1 MYSVE
6 IIGLKKGTVKLVPH
20 NVEWHKIAADSIIEL
35 KTILQEI
42 VVDVQHIGS
51 TSINNISA
59 KPIIDMVV
67 GLENKH
73 QILDKNILYKLEQ
86 NGYMRNTEHD
96 NVGKIFFYKGY
107 DDIVTH
113 HVHVVDYGEHAWNCY
128 VGLRDYLNSN
138 FEATLQYQEIKLRAE
153 IECGNDID
161 KYHKFKAGLLKELN
175 LLAGK

>member
-1 MYSVE
+1 MYNVE

-20 NVEWHKIAADSIIEL
+20 NEEWHNIAADSINEL
-35 KTILQEI
+35 NTLLQNI
-42 VVDVQHIGS
+42 VIDIQHVGS

-59 KPIIDMVV
+59 KPIIDIVI

-96 NVGKIFFYKGY
+96 NEGKVFFCKEYN
-107 DDIVTH
+107 DIITH
-113 HVHVVDYGEHAWNCY
+113 HIHVVDYGEHAWNGY
-128 VGLRDYLNSN
+128 VGLRDYLNNNS
-138 FEATLQYQEIKLRAE
+138 EAALKYQEIKLKAE

-175 LLAGK
+175 LLTGK